1 MPSVLGYPLLTE
13 PAQPVRNVVE
23 PQPTAPAEVDYQGA
37 AEKML
42 RDCLEYPTLI
52 TERSREALRRAPF
65 ESHPEQFRLNTR
77 LIFVFA
83 KQSILQALALTD
95 ALIAAGIALPEAARL
110 PEALRQIEAQ
120 EEALFRHWELPSQE
134 AAAEALAAH
143 ARGETL
149 EATDAFAEMAG
160 VTREQWLDKVEA
172 YKRSRGQ

>member
-1 MPSVLGYPLLTE
+1 MPSMLGDPLLTE
-13 PAQPVRNVVE
+13 PAEPVRNVVE
-23 PQPTAPAEVDYQGA
+23 PQPTAPAEVDYKNA

-42 RDCLEYPTLI
+42 RHCLEYPALLAQ
-52 TERSREALRRAPF
+52 RSREAFRRATL
-65 ESHPEQFRLNTR
+65 ESHPDQARLNTR

-95 ALIAAGIALPEAARL
+95 AMIAEGIVLPEAARL

-160 VTREQWLDKVEA
+160 VTREQWLEKVEA

>member
-1 MPSVLGYPLLTE
+1 MPSIGDPLLAE

-23 PQPTAPAEVDYQGA
+23 PQPTAPAEVDYRSA
-37 AEKML
+37 AEMML
-42 RDCLEYPTLI
+42 RRCLEYPALI
-52 TERSREALRRAPF
+52 AQRSREAFQRAPL
-65 ESHPEQFRLNTR
+65 ESHPDQFRLNTR

-83 KQSILQALALTD
+83 KQSILQALALSE
-95 ALIAAGIALPEAARL
+95 AMIAEGVSLPEAARL

-120 EEALFRHWELPSQE
+120 EEALFRHWELPSQQ

-149 EATDAFAEMAG
+149 EAADAFAEIAG
-160 VTREQWLDKVEA
+160 TTREQWLEKVET